1 VDCFTEQKARRV
13 GATGEGDW
21 KMRCREMRGGRRD
34 EGNTV
39 FGFGREDGGA
49 GEGYRGG
56 RVEGRQGG
64 RKGA

>member
-1 VDCFTEQKARRV
+1 MQRD
-13 GATGEGDW
+13 GEGDW
-21 KMRCREMRGGRRD
+21 KMRCREMRGGRRE